1 MESQDYQKLIVAVD
15 FDGTIAGRDEN
26 HNLVVIPGAD
36 TYIRKIRELGHTI
49 VLYTCREGK
58 NQWKAEK
65 FMEDHNI
72 PYDRINANFP
82 GQIALYG
89 HDSRKIN
96 ADVYV
101 DDKAVG
107 GMPSW
112 ETVYNW
118 VVELSHK
125 LPYTV
130 SNDPYFTPT
139 NKLSTADE
147 TSITD

>member
-1 MESQDYQKLIVAVD
+1 MQEDYQKLIVAVD

-36 TYIRKIRELGHTI
+36 TYIRKIKELGHTVI
-49 VLYTCREGK
+49 LYTCREGK

-65 FMEDHNI
+65 FMEEHNI
-72 PYDRINANFP
+72 PFDLINANFE
-82 GQIALYG
+82 GHATKYG

-107 GMPSW
+107 GMPAW
-112 ETVYNW
+112 EDVYNW
-118 VVELSHK
+118 VVKKSHE

-130 SNDPYFTPT
+130 ANDPYFIPT
-139 NKLSTADE
+139 NKLYTADE
-147 TSITD
+147 TNVAI